1 LFDQGRH
8 LAALAHYLHFTESTP
23 ADLVAKV
30 GHKAIEVRD
39 RMAAMGILGAIIARQ
54 LLLLVDGTFSTLGD
68 ATLGTISKVKNC
80 AAHHIHHPEEQ
91 YFK

>member
-1 LFDQGRH
+1 MESWIDQGRH

-23 ADLVAKV
+23 TDLVAKV

-54 LLLLVDGTFSTLGD
+54 LLLLVMARSALS
-68 ATLGTISKVKNC
+68 AMLLWERYQK
-80 AAHHIHHPEEQ
+80 
-91 YFK
+91 